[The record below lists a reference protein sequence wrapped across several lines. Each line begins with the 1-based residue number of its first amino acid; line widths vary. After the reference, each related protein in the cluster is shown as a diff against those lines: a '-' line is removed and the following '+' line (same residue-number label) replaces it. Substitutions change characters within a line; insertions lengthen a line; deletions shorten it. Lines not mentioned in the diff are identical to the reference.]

1 MKKDVFDVGIPFA
14 AGGVVFL
21 LAAFASGIVTPTQSA
36 QSDVAMARINE
47 RATIC
52 HEAAMTVLAE
62 ATQPQD
68 FSGIGGR
75 QLRDSVARD
84 FVIPSGDAGTDRLV
98 LEECS
103 KRLDT

>member
-1 MKKDVFDVGIPFA
+1 MKRNLFDVTVPFT

-21 LAAFASGIVTPTQSA
+21 LLAFASGIVTPTNSA
-36 QSDVAMARINE
+36 RSDVAMARIDE

-68 FSGIGGR
+68 FSGIKGR
-75 QLRDSVARD
+75 QLRDSLARD
-84 FVIPSGDAGTDRLV
+84 FVIPSGDARTDRRV